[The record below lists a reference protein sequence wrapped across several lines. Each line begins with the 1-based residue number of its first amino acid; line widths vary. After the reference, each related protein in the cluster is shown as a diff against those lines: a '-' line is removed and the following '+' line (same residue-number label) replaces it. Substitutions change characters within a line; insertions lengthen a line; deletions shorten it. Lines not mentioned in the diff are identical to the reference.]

1 MKKTLLTLALG
12 LAAIGLATPQAQAIQ
27 ITGSITFS
35 GGAIANTLDINT
47 ATQVTTWDNPVV
59 QSRSGT
65 VYTAALVGLPVAI
78 ASPWTF
84 ASGAVANFWVVA
96 GGFSFDLISSSVTTQ
111 GSGGILVTGQGTLKA
126 TGFEDTPGV
135 WRFTSQNP
143 AGDRNEF
150 SFSAANEAQPV
161 PEGGSAVAML
171 GMGLL
176 GLAAARKKLVKTA

>member
-1 MKKTLLTLALG
+1 MLSVGAVMGLLASLVGA
-12 LAAIGLATPQAQAIQ
+12 
-27 ITGSITFS
+27 
-35 GGAIANTLDINT
+35 GGAFIAAPFMNWCNVPMHKVV
-47 ATQVTTWDNPVV
+47 ATC
-59 QSRSGT
+59 
-65 VYTAALVGLPVAI
+65 AALGLPVAI
-78 ASPWTF
+78 VSPWSF
-84 ASGAVANFWVVA
+84 ASGAIANFWVVA
-96 GGFSFDLISSSVTTQ
+96 GGYSFDLTSSSVTSQ
-111 GSGGILVTGQGTLKA
+111 GGGGVFVTGFGTLKA
-126 TGFEDTPGV
+126 PGFDNTPGV